1 MKVQL
6 EYLTN
11 VLLRS
16 FGVSNLRSDKP
27 VLDLN
32 RIGFLSDG
40 STFVPGCLYLGNIS
54 QLPNAPPQTTE
65 PLTFLC
71 VQDKP
76 PSERYLEQQ
85 NIVLLLC
92 PSGTNLQALYNQVS
106 LLFSST
112 LQSLD
117 QLYVFLSKIAGSSN
131 FTELMTCISSI
142 LNCSTAI
149 LSQGFK
155 LLGYAQCQTVKPS
168 QPWTA
173 MLRRRYFPYTDIATQ
188 LQPQSLTFFDP
199 DLRKIVEDIDAIPE
213 SGGAFYPLLS
223 EDTCKEVLGFLYF
236 SYDDRAALFAKRQ
249 MIQLIAY
256 ALSFRMW
263 RYMNSPSN
271 SNASLCFLMRD
282 IISGALIDDEEIA
295 KRLQNIRFN
304 TSKTTFL
311 VVVYSSAMEKGQ
323 PHSWK
328 HLRTV
333 FGQLWPDD
341 VLFTYNGDIV
351 LLISSCQNT
360 AIPSERTEALTAA
373 LREHGCF
380 AGISDC
386 FDVIDRSLHN
396 YYVRTLAAAKMAKN
410 FNLKKRYTFYND
422 IALQHFILEGATIEN
437 PRNLCNPHILRLASY
452 DYTHSSNYIYTL
464 QCYWHFNQ
472 NIQQTCDH
480 LFIHRNTLFYR
491 LKKIREIVD
500 MDINNPKY
508 LIQFNLSF
516 SILTALGDIPYSEF
530 SEEPMES
537 SGDV

>member
-6 EYLTN
+6 EYLTD
-11 VLLRS
+11 VLLRP
-16 FGVSNLRSDKP
+16 FGVSYLRSDKP

-32 RIGFLSDG
+32 RIGVLTG
-40 STFVPGCLYLGNIS
+40 GAFVPGCLYIGKVS
-54 QLPNAPPQTTE
+54 QLPDIPPQTEE

-71 VQDKP
+71 IQDKAP
-76 PSERYLEQQ
+76 AEAYIERQE
-85 NIVLLLC
+85 IVLLLC
-92 PSGTNLQALYNQVS
+92 PPETELPALYNQAS
-106 LLFSST
+106 MLFSDT

-117 QLYVFLSKIAGSSN
+117 KLWVFLGKIADTSS
-131 FTELMTCISSI
+131 FTELMTCISSV
-142 LNCSTAI
+142 LNCSAAI

-155 LLGYAQCQTVKPS
+155 LLGYAQCQKVKS
-168 QPWTA
+168 SRTWTA

-188 LQPQSLTFFDP
+188 IRPQSLTFFDP
-199 DLRKIVEDIDAIPE
+199 EQHKIVEDVDAIPE
-213 SGGAFYPLLS
+213 SGDAFYSLLS

-249 MIQLIAY
+249 MIQFIAY

-271 SNASLCFLMRD
+271 SNSSLCFLMRD

-311 VVVYSSAMEKGQ
+311 VVVYSSAMDRGQ
-323 PHSWK
+323 RHSWK

-341 VLFTYNGDIV
+341 VLFTYNSDIV
-351 LLISSCQNT
+351 LLISSCQDT
-360 AIPSERTEALTAA
+360 MLPQEKTEALTAV

-380 AGISDC
+380 AGVSDC
-386 FDVIDRSLHN
+386 FDVIDRSLRNH
-396 YYVRTLAAAKMAKN
+396 YVRTLAAAKMAKN

-422 IALQHFILEGATIEN
+422 IALQHFVQEGATMEN

-452 DYTHSSNYIYTL
+452 DYAHSSNYIYTL

-472 NIQQTCDH
+472 DIRQTCDH

-500 MDINNPKY
+500 MDINNPKH

-530 SEEPMES
+530 SEEPPEFI
-537 SGDV
+537 GG